1 MRRCSV
7 LVAVVV
13 LLSDNLYAQTTTTGS
28 MSGTVVDSTGQVLP
42 GANVTIINEP
52 TGEERHGT
60 TNDVGDFSFP
70 ALVPA
75 PYTIRVT
82 MSGFRPLE
90 VKGNV
95 VLANGRLAVG
105 LLRLDIVELTEVV
118 SVSAVGEALATT
130 RTSHEAVL
138 DLQQVTNLSIRG
150 RDPVSLLKILP
161 GVQLLANDAET
172 FGGSFGT
179 EVPDIQGGRGQTIYV
194 DGINVGDGGGGGRMS
209 GATNLDAI
217 AEVNVQMSVYTAEYG
232 LKGGSQV
239 NFVTKRG
246 GTDYHGTL
254 YAYKRH
260 DMFNATNF
268 FNNKL
273 GIEKPEYR
281 YTTLGG
287 NLGGPVPR
295 IPRINEDKKLF
306 FFYSVDDTRLT
317 NPQGIRRFTVPSAL
331 ERAGNFSQTQTTSGA
346 LIQIRDPLTGQPFP
360 GNIIPMSR
368 ANAQSLALLNLLP
381 MPNASGP
388 GYNYVYQ
395 EPSIPHPRRNHL
407 TRIDF
412 RPTSSDTL
420 SVKYQTW
427 FTKSAGINVSGTP
440 DSARWPL
447 VRRRYDFT
455 ADQGKIDYTK
465 ILGSNSV
472 LEFAAGVF
480 YSTEDGPPAD
490 EQALAG
496 LQRSSYP
503 PLANIPQFA
512 PIHNPL
518 NLLPKLEVGTLQNNS
533 HTTAEIMYDNRW
545 PIYGA
550 DTALNGAIRF
560 THTRGAHT
568 FKAGVMH
575 EYERFGQARSGIFGG
590 EFDFSNDTNNP
601 SNTGFAYA
609 NAFLGVVTRYRED
622 LGRVGDNRR
631 QNILA
636 WFVQDTWKP
645 ARNLTLDLGLRMYK
659 WDHPH
664 QGGGEASAFSFER
677 FDPAWGGRPPVL
689 FRPVTTPQGRRA
701 LNPLT
706 GEILPSP
713 YIGQMV
719 PGTGYTCTNVITPN
733 TPCQINGIVV
743 QQNGDYVE
751 GGRGFI
757 EPIGVQFDP
766 RLGMAYALND
776 KTVLRAAAGAFH
788 DSSGGP
794 TSTGGPA
801 FRFEKSVRYTDMNS
815 FLTGTSVTAPVGV
828 SGTVRTDQKRP
839 VAYRYT
845 IGVQRDIGWNTVLDL
860 AYVGDTTH
868 NLSVSR
874 NYNAIAAGARFL
886 PENRDTT
893 VTATAANPGAL
904 PDVFLRPIP
913 GFGDISISEPVGRS
927 RYDSL
932 QMQVTRRFTGRIEL
946 AGSYTFAKGSQNFL
960 LNNVGG
966 SGFYQNNPLPP
977 EASRARTDVQ
987 PHVLVASYIVDIPD
1001 LTRKKPLT
1009 WVLNNWRVSGISTF
1023 ATGAPASITF
1033 TTTDNFDFTGG
1044 GERCGNSDGPFPNIA
1059 GDPKLPRG
1067 ERSIDRWFNTDAFRR
1082 PSGRGDRGNVCSNDH
1097 IVMPGFSNHDLS
1109 LFKDFQMKANQ
1120 KMQFRW
1126 EIYNLFNTVQ
1136 FDGVDRTAQF
1146 DATGRQTDVN
1156 FGTVTSARNERRMQ
1170 FSLRY
1175 SF

>member
-1 MRRCSV
+1 MSRLALVVGFLSI
-7 LVAVVV
+7 VAVDA
-13 LLSDNLYAQTTTTGS
+13 SAQTTVTGS
-28 MSGTVVDSTGQVLP
+28 MSGTIVDSTGQVLP
-42 GANVTIINEP
+42 GASVTIVNEQ

-60 TNDVGDFSFP
+60 TNDVGDFGFP

-75 PYTIRVT
+75 PYTVRVT
-82 MSGFRPLE
+82 MAGFKPLE

-95 VLANGRLAVG
+95 LLANGRLAVG
-105 LLRLDIVELTEVV
+105 SLRLEIGEVTEVV

-172 FGGSFGT
+172 FGSSFGT

-194 DGINVGDGGGGGRMS
+194 DGINVGDGGSGGRMS

-217 AEVNVQMSVYTAEYG
+217 AEVNVQMSAYTAEYG

-246 GTDYHGTL
+246 GTEYHGTF

-260 DMFNATNF
+260 EMFNATNF

-273 GIEKPEYR
+273 GVEKPEYR

-306 FFYSVDDTRLT
+306 FFYSVDDTQLK
-317 NPQGIRRFTVPSAL
+317 NPQGIRRFTVPTAL

-346 LIQIRDPLTGQPFP
+346 QITIRDPLTGQPFP
-360 GNIIPMSR
+360 GNIISMTR
-368 ANAQSLALLNLLP
+368 ANPQSLALLNLLP

-388 GYNYVYQ
+388 GFNYVYQ

-407 TRIDF
+407 TRIDL
-412 RPTSSDTL
+412 RPTASDTF

-427 FTKSAGINVSGTP
+427 FTKSEGINVSGTP

-447 VRRRYDFT
+447 VQRRYDFT

-465 ILGSNSV
+465 ILGSNTV
-472 LEFAAGVF
+472 LEVATGIF
-480 YSTEDGPPAD
+480 YSTESGPPAN

-503 PLANIPQFA
+503 LLANIPQFA

-545 PIYGA
+545 PIEGA
-550 DTALNGAIRF
+550 DTALNTAIRM
-560 THTRGAHT
+560 THTRGSHT
-568 FKAGVMH
+568 FKAGIMH
-575 EYERFGQARSGIFGG
+575 EHERLGQARSGIFGG
-590 EFDFSNDTNNP
+590 EFDFSNDQNNP

-631 QNILA
+631 QNTLA

-645 ARNLTLDLGLRMYK
+645 ARDLTLDLGLRMYK

-677 FDPAWGGRPPVL
+677 FDETWGGRPPVL
-689 FRPVTTPQGRRA
+689 FQPVSTPQGRRA
-701 LNPLT
+701 VNPLT

-719 PGTGYTCTNVITPN
+719 PGTGYTCDVITPT
-733 TPCQINGIVV
+733 TPCQINGIVI
-743 QQNGDYVE
+743 QQNGDFVK

-757 EPIGVQFDP
+757 EPIGIQFDP
-766 RLGMAYALND
+766 RFGMAYALNG
-776 KTVLRAAAGAFH
+776 KTVIRAAAGAFH
-788 DSSGGP
+788 DSTGGP
-794 TSTGGPA
+794 TNTGGPA

-815 FLTGTSVTAPVGV
+815 FLTGTSVAAPISV
-828 SGTVRTDQKRP
+828 SGTVREDQKRP
-839 VAYRYT
+839 VTYRYT
-845 IGVQRDIGWNTVLDL
+845 VGVQRDIGWKTVLDV
-860 AYVGDTTH
+860 AYVADRTR
-868 NLSVSR
+868 NLAVNR
-874 NYNAIAAGARFL
+874 NLNAIPAGARFL
-886 PENRDTT
+886 PQNRDVT
-893 VTATAANPGAL
+893 VNATASNPGAL
-904 PDVFLRPIP
+904 PDAFLRPIR
-913 GFGDISISEPVGRS
+913 GFNDITISDPSGTAQ
-927 RYDSL
+927 YDSL
-932 QMQVTRRFTGRIEL
+932 QMQLTRRFTGMIEL
-946 AGSYTFAKGSQNFL
+946 AGSYTYAKAYQSFFT
-960 LNNVGG
+960 NNVSG
-966 SGFYQNNPLPP
+966 SAIFQNNPLPP
-977 EASRARTDVQ
+977 EASRFRNDIQ
-987 PHVLVASYIVDIPD
+987 PHVVVASYIVDIPD
-1001 LTRKKPLT
+1001 LSRRKPLT
-1009 WVLNNWRVSGISTF
+1009 WILNNWRVSGISTF
-1023 ATGAPASITF
+1023 ATGAPAAITF
-1033 TTTDNFDFTGG
+1033 TTTDNFEFTGG
-1044 GERCGNSDGPFPNIA
+1044 GERCGNNDGPYPVIV
-1059 GDPKLPRG
+1059 GDSRLPRG
-1067 ERSIDRWFNTDAFRR
+1067 DRSIDRWFNTSAFQR
-1082 PSGRGDRGNVCSNDH
+1082 PSGRGERGNVCSNDH
-1097 IVMPGFSNHDLS
+1097 IIMPGFTNHDLS
-1109 LFKDFQMKANQ
+1109 LFKDFQVKGNQ

-1136 FDGVDRTAQF
+1136 FNEVDRTAQF

-1156 FGTVTSARNERRMQ
+1156 FGTVTSARTERRMQ